1 MRTGSFFS
9 IKSFKLLVYYIYS
22 ILVVRLL
29 VVRLDPEDNISI
41 NIEAKYDEKI
51 EEHKSRRLFDQPK

>member
-1 MRTGSFFS
+1 MPTGSFFS
-9 IKSFKLLVYYIYS
+9 SKSFKLLVYYIYS

-29 VVRLDPEDNISI
+29 VVRLDPEGNISI

-51 EEHKSRRLFDQPK
+51 E